1 MSIIHYSERLEE
13 IHEEQCTSE
22 EEDTDDDEMTDASSS
37 MSSSPSIPDENINF
51 DLVYALH
58 TFVATVEG
66 QASVVKGDALIL
78 MEDTNIYWWL
88 VEVLKTNEVGYIP
101 AENIETPYERLARL
115 NKHRNVEITSPSMQ
129 DTASQTTMHPLTT
142 NVRRV
147 IISDDSKVYHYEVE
161 SEEEEDEEDEEDMDQ
176 EDQAEDY
183 ARRQEVYQ
191 ESEYCEMKMDD
202 DEDDLIEPLTQ
213 EKIEIPQE
221 TPDDGPLQELR
232 VFAGNIGQ
240 GPFFHTFLISYQTAA
255 EELVQLAID
264 KFGIQLQEQD
274 HSATIEY
281 YVAVQGLDGDEYIL
295 LPQDKPLSI
304 FKTLTDSLT
313 TPMPS
318 VSHIRRISQQ
328 SVSSVQSS
336 GTTQRRPR
344 SSSFSNYEQTNY
356 DEDSVIRFY
365 LHRRIKRAHENLV
378 YIKVSLYPDTR
389 KQKKPHEMDRMDKV
403 IAVNQESSVGQVIQL
418 ALEKF
423 HVPDAEG
430 KSITKQLGKY
440 KLSVKSHHG
449 KEIELES
456 NEIVCNILESL
467 SSNTITSELLFILRK
482 SGKRRKYHFIQQETR
497 RPSILDILMDST
509 PKSERTRSEDRSI
522 LNTQQHPSHSTTS
535 STSLFNFTRRAS
547 APCTDSDSLM
557 EPHSTQMSRSNSNT
571 PSLTIPPGAEK
582 RKESLKQQ
590 LKRLVGWGSSNNS
603 KKQQQQ
609 QQQMTIITSQSDI
622 TPMSSGSSFVTKS
635 RQGSQDATGRME
647 AASHQCSPLSRRPS
661 EDPTQALNKQ
671 MSTVSL
677 AESHEHT
684 DQDQREMPQEPEIGV
699 QETEK
704 EQEEIEQQEIPQD
717 QASDI
722 QPQEMGPFNEDT
734 TNSSPMASSIST
746 SKVSLVSE
754 ISSIHPQ
761 QTIVTTASS
770 IESSN
775 QQYNTTTTNTNNF
788 NITKEI
794 NRGQQQQDFDDL
806 YLLVAHGVDFL
817 KTKENTKWE
826 EEGGYE
832 FHPWNRPQSSFA
844 VRQRDQRSNS
854 QDSQESIVTEEKQLL
869 SPPLTPLPQHPP
881 PQNEQEDE
889 QAQKELA
896 MAMAKRILS
905 GKTEDTSPT
914 PTATTS
920 TTATGQPTESLDD
933 ELQRIVAAHIVF

>member
-1 MSIIHYSERLEE
+1 
-13 IHEEQCTSE
+13 
-22 EEDTDDDEMTDASSS
+22 
-37 MSSSPSIPDENINF
+37 
-51 DLVYALH
+51 
-58 TFVATVEG
+58 
-66 QASVVKGDALIL
+66 
-78 MEDTNIYWWL
+78 
-88 VEVLKTNEVGYIP
+88 
-101 AENIETPYERLARL
+101 
-115 NKHRNVEITSPSMQ
+115 
-129 DTASQTTMHPLTT
+129 
-142 NVRRV
+142 
-147 IISDDSKVYHYEVE
+147 
-161 SEEEEDEEDEEDMDQ
+161 
-176 EDQAEDY
+176 
-183 ARRQEVYQ
+183 
-191 ESEYCEMKMDD
+191 
-202 DEDDLIEPLTQ
+202 
-213 EKIEIPQE
+213 
-221 TPDDGPLQELR
+221 
-232 VFAGNIGQ
+232 
-240 GPFFHTFLISYQTAA
+240 
-255 EELVQLAID
+255 
-264 KFGIQLQEQD
+264 LQEQD

-467 SSNTITSELLFILRK
+467 SS
-482 SGKRRKYHFIQQETR
+482 KRRKYHFIQQETR

-609 QQQMTIITSQSDI
+609 QQQMSIITSQSDI

-734 TNSSPMASSIST
+734 TN
-746 SKVSLVSE
+746 
-754 ISSIHPQ
+754 
-761 QTIVTTASS
+761 
-770 IESSN
+770 
-775 QQYNTTTTNTNNF
+775 
-788 NITKEI
+788 
-794 NRGQQQQDFDDL
+794 
-806 YLLVAHGVDFL
+806 
-817 KTKENTKWE
+817 
-826 EEGGYE
+826 
-832 FHPWNRPQSSFA
+832 
-844 VRQRDQRSNS
+844 
-854 QDSQESIVTEEKQLL
+854 
-869 SPPLTPLPQHPP
+869 
-881 PQNEQEDE
+881 
-889 QAQKELA
+889 
-896 MAMAKRILS
+896 
-905 GKTEDTSPT
+905 
-914 PTATTS
+914 
-920 TTATGQPTESLDD
+920 
-933 ELQRIVAAHIVF
+933 